1 MPKLTGTYFSAKGRE
16 NVSTFTT
23 LSRGYNH
30 TSVAS
35 ENQPKMCHK
44 CKSDKHLYASCPMQT
59 VNCNE
64 EPTRVHAC
72 IAAEQCFKNSAVA
85 QSDELPV
92 ACGQA
97 EVVRPVDLSS
107 VDEGAG
113 VQSPVADQSGLV
125 RLVPLTTVKV
135 LVNDRPLD
143 ALIDSGAQVVLIN
156 KSVLPDDVE
165 SVGNFQVQGVFG
177 DAAEIVPVKAI
188 AWNCL
193 FWLN

>member
-1 MPKLTGTYFSAKGRE
+1 VPKLTGTYFSAKGRE

-35 ENQPKMCHK
+35 ENQPKMS
-44 CKSDKHLYASCPMQT
+44 KSDKHLYASCPMQT

-64 EPTRVHAC
+64 ESTRVHAC
-72 IAAEQCFKNSAVA
+72 ITAEQCFKNSAVA

-92 ACGQA
+92 ARGQA
-97 EVVRPVDLSS
+97 EAVTPVDLSS

-113 VQSPVADQSGLV
+113 VQSPVAYQSGLV